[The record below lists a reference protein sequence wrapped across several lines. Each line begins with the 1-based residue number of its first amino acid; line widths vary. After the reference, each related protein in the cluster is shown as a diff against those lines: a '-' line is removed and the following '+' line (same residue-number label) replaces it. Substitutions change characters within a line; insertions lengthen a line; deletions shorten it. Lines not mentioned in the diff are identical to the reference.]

1 VNQNGK
7 DTEGSVRNFDLL
19 RVFHNFL
26 EELRKTIM
34 SVRINGFFVDIN
46 PEIIEYE
53 TDSSYSSFVVVM

>member
-1 VNQNGK
+1 MNQNGK